1 MSRFCTKEYQPPTPH
16 NIKNPFMHLTNY
28 SLNKKN
34 EDYEFNIKASF
45 DTGSKRTFSFV
56 MDHLDK
62 IGFNK
67 EEVMEDIKYLIRM
80 LMISLHPFLVFN
92 FDC

>member
-1 MSRFCTKEYQPPTPH
+1 
-16 NIKNPFMHLTNY
+16 MHLTNY